1 MSCQGIWRTAG
12 SDSAGPRL
20 GRRIRRLIK
29 LPGDANPLKFGPVRS
44 EPPGQWFSASA
55 VHENHL
61 ESLGG
66 KMLMHTAP
74 PPPAPAPCTH
84 CLWRWGLALVVQVQ
98 PRGRIAA
105 VEGRPG
111 IPEIGCWVDL
121 RHAACSPPLQPCT
134 ESGRNAW
141 AKCPRGPPA
150 ADQRGCSGTRSPGL
164 RGGWNPPFSDIGEQ
178 GVLVRWVPG
187 VST

>member
-74 PPPAPAPCTH
+74 PPSPSPMHSLPLEVGSGPGGAGAAKGENCRCGGKAWDPRNRVLGGPTTCSLLASPPALHRVRKKRMGEVPS
-84 CLWRWGLALVVQVQ
+84 G
-98 PRGRIAA
+98 
-105 VEGRPG
+105 
-111 IPEIGCWVDL
+111 
-121 RHAACSPPLQPCT
+121 AACCRPERLLWNKVTWSPWWM
-134 ESGRNAW
+134 ESTF
-141 AKCPRGPPA
+141 
-150 ADQRGCSGTRSPGL
+150 Q
-164 RGGWNPPFSDIGEQ
+164 
-178 GVLVRWVPG
+178 
-187 VST
+187 